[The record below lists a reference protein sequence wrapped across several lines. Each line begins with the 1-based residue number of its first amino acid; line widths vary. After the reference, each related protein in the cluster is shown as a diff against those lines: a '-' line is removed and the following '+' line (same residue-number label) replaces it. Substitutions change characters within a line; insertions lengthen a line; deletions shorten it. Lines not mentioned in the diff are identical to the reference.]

1 MIDGIGN
8 VEDILTEKF
17 GESVVIKKFEKPKSW
32 INKKISANSE
42 NHVDQLIQVLEERSI
57 WQKYGF

>member
-8 VEDILTEKF
+8 VEDILKEKF
-17 GESVVIKKFEKPKSW
+17 GESVVIKKFEKQKSW